1 VEIVALTKKLSK
13 EDWGKLK
20 EKVDEFHLANDN
32 LELAH
37 L

>member
-20 EKVDEFHLANDN
+20 VDEFHLANDN